1 VKNVIKFLRQNN
13 FDGLDLDWEYPAYRD
28 GSNPSDKENYAFLV
42 KVQTETKIIKLE
54 RNTIK
59 LIICNYSTVYRN
71 CAMNSTENHQ
81 KLVDP
86 GYFWQ
91 WQYQRVLSTSIKDT
105 TCQNLISEQ
114 FYFTTIFS
122 LTHVEFSREFSI
134 YRFMT
139 FFSNRHLDFI
149 NLLTY
154 DYHSSYEPAVNHH
167 SPLYPLEED
176 SEYNFEA
183 KLNIVIHNIF
193 QTKKLCPFAKK
204 MCKLSN
210 LRTVVCEI

>member
-1 VKNVIKFLRQNN
+1 MAVPAGIEYIDKGYDVPELNKWAILFYYN
-13 FDGLDLDWEYPAYRD
+13 FF
-28 GSNPSDKENYAFLV
+28 SYARWV
-42 KVQTETKIIKLE
+42 
-54 RNTIK
+54 
-59 LIICNYSTVYRN
+59 
-71 CAMNSTENHQ
+71 
-81 KLVDP
+81 
-86 GYFWQ
+86 
-91 WQYQRVLSTSIKDT
+91 
-105 TCQNLISEQ
+105 
-114 FYFTTIFS
+114 FS
-122 LTHVEFSREFSI
+122 WISI